1 MRSVIICSL
10 ALVAVL
16 AVPRH
21 KRQADYEVQGGE
33 IHVKNERGEVHGGVV
48 RDSNGN
54 EIQVVAAEDRQGNGG
69 IQIEG
74 QGPAFRQ
81 KRGADEKD
89 DEIIDISVSKEHK
102 A

>member
-10 ALVAVL
+10 VLVAVL

-21 KRQADYEVQGGE
+21 KRQDDYQVQGGE
-33 IHVKNERGEVHGGVV
+33 IHVKNEDGEVHGGIV

-54 EIQVVAAEDRQGNGG
+54 EIQVIAAEDRQGNGG

-74 QGPAFRQ
+74 QGPDFRQ
-81 KRGADEKD
+81 KRGADEED
-89 DEIIDISVSKEHK
+89 NEILDITHP
-102 A
+102 